1 MFKFN
6 KILVPLDGSEF
17 AESALGPALAI
28 AQPMEAE
35 LVLFRVAQPIP
46 RTQALASMPDVYAD
60 IVAAAYREA
69 ELYLLELQERLGY
82 PHLSVE
88 HRAGEEGVA
97 RQILDFAAASGVDL
111 VVMSSH
117 GRTGVRRWM
126 YGSVAE
132 KILNG
137 CSCSTLIIHC
147 WQGDEPQKP
156 AGREPAQP

>member
-1 MFKFN
+1 MMFKFK

-17 AESALGPALAI
+17 AERALDPALAI
-28 AQPMEAE
+28 AAPMEAE

-46 RTQALASMPDVYAD
+46 RTKALADMPDVYDD

-69 ELYLLELQERLGY
+69 EVYLQGVQERLGY
-82 PHLSVE
+82 PRLTVE
-88 HRAGEEGVA
+88 HRDGEEGIA
-97 RQILDFAAASGVDL
+97 RQIMDLDADSGVDL

-132 KILNG
+132 KILHG
-137 CSCSTLIIHC
+137 CPCATLIVHC
-147 WQGDEPQKP
+147 WPPTEESRSLP
-156 AGREPAQP
+156 

>member
-1 MFKFN
+1 MFKFT

-17 AESALGPALAI
+17 AECALGPALAI

-60 IVAAAYREA
+60 VVAAAYREA
-69 ELYLLELQERLGY
+69 EHYLLEIKERLGY
-82 PHLSVE
+82 PRLSVE
-88 HRAGEEGVA
+88 HRAGEDGVA
-97 RQILDFAAASGVDL
+97 RQILDFAATSGVDL

-126 YGSVAE
+126 YGSIAE
-132 KILNG
+132 KILHG

-147 WQGDEPQKP
+147 WPGGESQE
-156 AGREPAQP
+156 QP